1 LISFVTVQDFP
12 NRRTQDA
19 IHFDSYESG
28 LFQDPRVSV
37 LDEQKTSQHTVSVK
51 PKISQD
57 KKPLF
62 RQAAAA
68 QGPVYCQKRRVRKSH
83 GVGVSAYL
91 TQPGRS
97 FPRCFLEPSGI
108 GTFALAP
115 ARRHADTTSLQ
126 AGHPAETMEFGDWDP
141 NIRALL
147 TSLQLNQS
155 GLVLGQN
162 RQLVVSAV

>member
-1 LISFVTVQDFP
+1 
-12 NRRTQDA
+12 
-19 IHFDSYESG
+19 
-28 LFQDPRVSV
+28 
-37 LDEQKTSQHTVSVK
+37 
-51 PKISQD
+51 
-57 KKPLF
+57 
-62 RQAAAA
+62 
-68 QGPVYCQKRRVRKSH
+68 
-83 GVGVSAYL
+83 
-91 TQPGRS
+91 
-97 FPRCFLEPSGI
+97 LEPSGT